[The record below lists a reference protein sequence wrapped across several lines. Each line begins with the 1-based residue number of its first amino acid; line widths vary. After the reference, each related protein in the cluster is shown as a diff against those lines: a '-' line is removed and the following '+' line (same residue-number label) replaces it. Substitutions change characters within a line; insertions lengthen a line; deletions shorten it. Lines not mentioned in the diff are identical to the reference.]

1 MGTLSLAGFVSCNG
15 SPREALCMRLGG
27 TRVLS
32 EPHTFWSE
40 EVIMA
45 RGIVFPKPPL
55 RANFVNKAKIESR
68 N

>member
-1 MGTLSLAGFVSCNG
+1 
-15 SPREALCMRLGG
+15 MRLGG

-68 N
+68 NRDSRIRDGEISEP